1 MEKLNKIVLLK
12 YYVHTTQYKILC
24 INNVMTLNIIS
35 SLNWV
40 KKIQKMIK
48 FQYILDTERSVEC
61 INFTTM
67 CFSINIDKQF
77 LLGQNA

>member
-1 MEKLNKIVLLK
+1 
-12 YYVHTTQYKILC
+12 
-24 INNVMTLNIIS
+24 MTLNIIS